1 MSESSMRSS
10 RIDHLHN
17 GVTELK
23 ALVMVASVDTVI
35 VRLTGQTLM
44 ELVVMLATATPL
56 HP

>member
-10 RIDHLHN
+10 RIDHLHR

-23 ALVMVASVDTVI
+23 ALVTAGNVDTVI
-35 VRLTGQTLM
+35 VPLTDQTLM
-44 ELVVMLATATPL
+44 HLVVMLATATPL